1 MSVEIRDLLNVDHCR
16 TGRIDLASTDI
27 GVSRKAN
34 GSLDYAANGV
44 DRFETNQ
51 FIVCT
56 TLKRGIDGTW

>member
-16 TGRIDLASTDI
+16 TGRIDLAAGDV
-27 GVSRKAN
+27 GVSRKTN
-34 GSLDYAANGV
+34 VILDDAANGV

-51 FIVCT
+51 WIVCT

>member
-16 TGRIDLASTDI
+16 TGRIDLASGDV

-34 GSLDYAANGV
+34 VILDDAANRV
-44 DRFETNQ
+44 DRFEANQ